1 MGIVSGIVVFFM
13 VWWTVL
19 FAVLPW
25 GVTVAE
31 EPEVGHAPSAP
42 SRPRLGMKFLVTT
55 AITVVI
61 WLIVF
66 ALVESDF
73 LSLRDWAKSL

>member
-1 MGIVSGIVVFFM
+1 MGIVSGIVVFVI

-31 EPEVGHAPSAP
+31 EPETGHAPSAP
-42 SRPRLGMKFLVTT
+42 TQPRLGKKFLVTT
-55 AITVVI
+55 VITAVI

-66 ALVESDF
+66 AVVESDL
-73 LSLRDWAKSL
+73 LSIRDWAKSL

>member
-1 MGIVSGIVVFFM
+1 MGIVSGIVVFLII
-13 VWWTVL
+13 WWTVL

-31 EPEVGHAPSAP
+31 EPETGHAPSAP
-42 SRPRLGMKFLVTT
+42 SRPRLGLKFLITT
-55 AITVVI
+55 LIAAVI

-66 ALVESDF
+66 GLVESDL
-73 LSLRDWAKSL
+73 LSIREWAKSL